1 MFILP
6 YKMGQVA
13 VVLIFVVIFAMCSE
27 SLAPYR
33 KSWDAWVSRIG
44 HVVVFLSIFV
54 AFLVL
59 YVDDDEG
66 ANASEKVYGNALV
79 ATNIC
84 WIAAVVIEGFT
95 TACSDSSVVE
105 NLPWSTSSSAVVGF
119 SDDIYAGPNEDFA
132 ATERVRGAFGEDSNQ
147 VGERPRFRPSKQLP
161 MPTRKHMAHED
172 IKFCL

>member
-13 VVLIFVVIFAMCSE
+13 VVLIFVVIFALCSE

-33 KSWDAWVSRIG
+33 NPWDAWVSRIG

-66 ANASEKVYGNALV
+66 GNASEGVYGSALV
-79 ATNIC
+79 AANIC
-84 WIAAVVIEGFT
+84 WIVAVVMEGLM
-95 TACSDSSVVE
+95 TACSGGSVLE
-105 NLPWSTSSSAVVGF
+105 NLSWSTSSSAAVGF
-119 SDDIYAGPNEDFA
+119 SDDFSAGTNEDFA
-132 ATERVRGAFGEDSNQ
+132 ATGRVRGAFSEDSNQ
-147 VGERPRFRPSKQLP
+147 AGERPRFRPSKQLP
-161 MPTRKHMAHED
+161 MSIPKHMARED
-172 IKFCL
+172 STFCL